1 MSKIVMPT
9 ESYPLA
15 WPAGKPVTRNS
26 VRSPFGRNHTVASGI
41 DEIRRNLKLMGG
53 RNVVVTSNLPMRNDG
68 QPSGSASVREGASR
82 GVAVYWTVDNTPH
95 VMACDTYWRVEC
107 NMRAIALSLEAM
119 RGIERWGAV
128 QAAQMFQGFQAL
140 PPGTGEVPEAQ
151 RPWREVLGGDAGWP
165 DGLSPEDELVIAKAR
180 YKAAIKKVHP
190 DAGAGADPDKAA
202 ELNQAMVDAES
213 ELTQAVAS

>member
-1 MSKIVMPT
+1 MKIVMPS

-15 WPAGKPVTRNS
+15 WPAGKPVS
-26 VRSPFGRNHTVASGI
+26 RSPRRAPFGRKHTVATGI
-41 DEIRRNLKLMGG
+41 DEIRRNLKLMGA
-53 RNVVVTSNLPMRNDG
+53 RHVVVTSNLPLRNDG
-68 QPSGSASVREGASR
+68 QPSGSANVREGVSR
-82 GVAVYWTVDNTPH
+82 GVSVYWTVDDQPH
-95 VMACDTYWRVEC
+95 VIACDTYWHVED
-107 NMRAIALSLEAM
+107 NLRAIALSLEAM

-140 PPGTGEVPEAQ
+140 PPGTGEVAATQ